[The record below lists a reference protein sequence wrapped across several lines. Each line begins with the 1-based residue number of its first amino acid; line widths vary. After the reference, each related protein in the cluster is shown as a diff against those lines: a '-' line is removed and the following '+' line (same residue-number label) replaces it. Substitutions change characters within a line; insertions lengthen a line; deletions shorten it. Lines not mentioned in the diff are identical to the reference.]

1 MPARPSARVWSLLES
16 DALAEAQ
23 VAARLEIRARAQLSH
38 MLAGATSSGT
48 CPMDELDPG
57 YRTCQ
62 DSGLPTGGG
71 ASWQA
76 ALVDRMRPSATSRA
90 ALLPPPPA
98 HAVAR
103 RSDNALEGAS
113 AEGKLRLVATRTVER
128 HSGVRRRQ
136 PQTEMLEMEVTLV
149 ADAPSQRI
157 EHREPLERI
166 VRMVDL
172 GFELGDANV
181 ISSIARDGA
190 ADTAGLMVGDRIAQL
205 NGQELA
211 AREKLE
217 RVLLD
222 EVVLPGDRVRLGI
235 IRALDTHMEAV
246 MRRATGTEARER
258 RAPNSPRMLPADRSC
273 AKERRLAFEAAGR
286 PLPRRDTYTG
296 RVMSDTFCAN
306 GGRTGRML

>member
-1 MPARPSARVWSLLES
+1 
-16 DALAEAQ
+16 
-23 VAARLEIRARAQLSH
+23 
-38 MLAGATSSGT
+38 MLARSEFS
-48 CPMDELDPG
+48 P
-57 YRTCQ
+57 
-62 DSGLPTGGG
+62 
-71 ASWQA
+71 
-76 ALVDRMRPSATSRA
+76 
-90 ALLPPPPA
+90 
-98 HAVAR
+98 VAPKTH
-103 RSDNALEGAS
+103 N
-113 AEGKLRLVATRTVER
+113 T
-128 HSGVRRRQ
+128 
-136 PQTEMLEMEVTLV
+136 
-149 ADAPSQRI
+149 
-157 EHREPLERI
+157 
-166 VRMVDL
+166 
-172 GFELGDANV
+172 
-181 ISSIARDGA
+181 
-190 ADTAGLMVGDRIAQL
+190 
-205 NGQELA
+205 QELA